1 MRFPFVISIFLHIF
15 VFLLIT
21 HGFRLS
27 ADEPLDI
34 PPPINIEIVDIAE
47 INQTKK
53 IMEPIPQKEKK
64 PEKEE
69 PKKEAKPKIPP
80 KAIAKPS
87 APVEPEQKKLAVP
100 MPDEKAEKVEKA
112 EVEKEKPKN
121 PVKKPKLKD
130 TKPIK
135 QETNDEPFKSVLK
148 NLIGEQPFESKEEEQ
163 EAENSEPTQVAS
175 LADRITISE
184 MDALRKQLEGC
195 WNVPIGAR
203 DADNLIVDVR
213 ISVNQDKT
221 VRDVKI
227 IDSARYKSDS
237 FFRAAADSA
246 VRAVLSDQCNPL
258 ILPNDKYNQWKII
271 TFRFNP
277 KEMF

>member
-27 ADEPLDI
+27 ADEPMDI

-53 IMEPIPQKEKK
+53 IMEPVPKK
-64 PEKEE
+64 DEPEKEE
-69 PKKEAKPKIPP
+69 PKKETKPKVPP

-121 PVKKPKLKD
+121 PIKKPKLKD

-148 NLIGEQPFESKEEEQ
+148 NLIGEQPFETKEEEQ

-227 IDSARYKSDS
+227 IDSSRYKSDS

-258 ILPNDKYNQWKII
+258 ILPDDKYNQWKII